1 MTHGV
6 KVGLKTLGLLYASS
20 VKASVE
26 ECTKAF
32 QWTLLVTL
40 YVIVFIFCI
49 IHLQNHIV
57 LEVRLSELNDGKL

>member
-40 YVIVFIFCI
+40 YVIVFIF
-49 IHLQNHIV
+49 LYYSS
-57 LEVRLSELNDGKL
+57 SEPYRFGGTSK